1 MISEGFCVKIK
12 IKNINYQY
20 NMEKNKYAESD
31 KKCCQWLDEL
41 MGEKYIT
48 TEKKKLFSLIKSMLI
63 EFPKEELEPLRG
75 KYLVFIKDE
84 SNKYKLHNYVF
95 DNCLDVTEYGITDA
109 YLFLVP
115 TEHFHCSTA
124 RMPHRN
130 AIDSQSQNRY
140 CIIS

>member
-1 MISEGFCVKIK
+1 
-12 IKNINYQY
+12 
-20 NMEKNKYAESD
+20 MEKNKYAESD

-75 KYLVFIKDE
+75 KYLVFIKDK
-84 SNKYKLHNYVF
+84 SNKYKLHDYVF
-95 DNCLDVTEYGITDA
+95 NNCLDVTEYGITDA

-115 TEHFHCSTA
+115 TEKFHCSTA
-124 RMPHRN
+124 RSPYRN
-130 AIDSQSQNRY
+130 AIDSQLQNRR